1 MFEELDWEDTSWGTT
16 CDWKQDDY
24 KHHYGKNG
32 FYLDQN
38 FFAEKYNPH
47 KKLYVIT
54 YTNCDDVIG
63 RREYLY
69 HCTNKIET
77 LIQDILEINPSKTIP
92 KSYDFSNVIIHI
104 CDRRGHS
111 QGLLYIPFTNCL
123 ELSSINKKNIKIY
136 AKNKYY
142 RNKTKQLLT
151 DIMLTIKLIA

>member
-1 MFEELDWEDTSWGTT
+1 MFEELDWEDTNWGTT

-54 YTNCDDVIG
+54 YTDCDDCFC

-77 LIQDILEINPSKTIP
+77 VIHDILEINPLKT
-92 KSYDFSNVIIHI
+92 KNNFCNVIIHI
-104 CDRRGHS
+104 CDRSGHS
-111 QGLLYIPFTNCL
+111 QGQLYIGYNNSL
-123 ELSSINKKNIKIY
+123 ELSDANKKNINIY

-142 RNKTKQLLT
+142 RNKTKHLLT
-151 DIMLTIKLIA
+151 DIIMTIKLIA